1 MQQETNS
8 ATQITATRW
17 IAAGFALT
25 VLLMTSLV
33 FFGLSRLN
41 LISDTVDGIVN
52 TELAAIE
59 SIYAMH
65 SAARERSLVLND
77 ITNTSDPFE
86 RDEMTQRFTEL
97 AGTFGEA
104 RRRLL
109 NLPLSDKEKALL
121 EKQRQFTNAA
131 IPLQSQVIELVQTGK
146 VDAAQRQLALHAVP
160 AQNRVITVLKELLD
174 QELDKSEVLAQ
185 KVHSERQHAHV
196 FMISSGAGA
205 ILLTIA
211 ILFLV
216 NRRMSGLVSQL
227 MGTTGQLR
235 IALKD
240 IEYEKLAMD
249 KHAIVSIADAD
260 GRITYVNE
268 MLTKACGY
276 SQGELIGQNH
286 RLFKSDYHPPA
297 FFEEMWKTIL
307 RGNVWQGELCNRAKD
322 GSDCWMATTIVP
334 FLDDT
339 GRPYQY
345 VAIRTDITK
354 MKDAEKILLRD
365 KEQLETLIQQRA
377 GELAQVNKNLLA
389 EIKRRQELEEDL
401 RTLASTDKLT
411 SILNRRALDDA
422 LRKEIERARRYRHP
436 MALILFDIDHFK
448 HVNDTFGHQVGDTV
462 LSELARL
469 VTGKIRVHDVFARWG
484 GEEFVILGVSSDM
497 DGCLRLAEKLRGII
511 ENHPFPG
518 IKKATCSFGVTV
530 LRDDDTAVSLIK
542 RVDEALYSAKQSGR
556 NRVQA
561 A

>member
-1 MQQETNS
+1 MQPETNNT
-8 ATQITATRW
+8 TQTTATRW

-25 VLLMTSLV
+25 ILLMVSLIT
-33 FFGLSRLN
+33 FGLSRLN
-41 LISDTVDGIVN
+41 AISDTVNGIVN
-52 TELAAIE
+52 TELVAIE
-59 SIYAMH
+59 SIYVMH

-104 RRRLL
+104 RQRLL

-131 IPLQSQVIELVQTGK
+131 IPLQSQVIELVQAGK
-146 VDAAQRQLALHAVP
+146 LDAAQRQFALNAVP
-160 AQNRVITVLKELLD
+160 AQNRVIAVLKELLD
-174 QELDKSEVLAQ
+174 QELDKSGVLAK
-185 KVHSERQHAHV
+185 KVHFERQHAHV

-205 ILLTIA
+205 ILLTVV

-216 NRRMSGLVSQL
+216 NRRMSGLVSLL

-235 IALKD
+235 AALKD
-240 IEYEKLAMD
+240 VEYEKLAMD
-249 KHAIVSIADAD
+249 KHAIVSITDAD

-276 SQGELIGQNH
+276 SRDELIGKNH
-286 RLFKSDYHPPA
+286 RLLKSDYHPPA

-322 GSDCWMATTIVP
+322 GSNCWMATTIVP

-339 GRPYQY
+339 GQPYQY

-354 MKDAEKILLRD
+354 MKDAENILLRD
-365 KEQLETLIQQRA
+365 KEQLEAMVQERA
-377 GELAQVNKNLLA
+377 GELTEVNKNLLA

-411 SILNRRALDDA
+411 GIFNRRALDEA
-422 LRKEIERARRYRHP
+422 LRKEIDRARRYRHP

-448 HVNDTFGHQVGDTV
+448 RVNDTFGHQVGDAA

-469 VTGKIRVHDVFARWG
+469 VTGKIRAHDVFARWG

-511 ENHPFPG
+511 ENHTFPG
-518 IKKATCSFGVTV
+518 IEKVTCSFGVTV
-530 LRDDDTAVSLIK
+530 LRDDDTVVSLVK
-542 RVDEALYSAKQSGR
+542 RVDEALYGAKQNGR

>member
-1 MQQETNS
+1 MQPEANN

-25 VLLMTSLV
+25 ILLMISLIS
-33 FFGLSRLN
+33 FGLSRLN
-41 LISDTVDGIVN
+41 AISDTLDGIVN
-52 TELAAIE
+52 VELAAIE

-65 SAARERSLVLND
+65 SSARERSLVLND

-109 NLPLSDKEKALL
+109 NLSLSEKEKALL
-121 EKQRQFTNAA
+121 EKQRQFTNVA
-131 IPLQSQVIELVQTGK
+131 IPLQLQVIELIHAGEIN
-146 VDAAQRQLALHAVP
+146 AAQRQLALNAIP
-160 AQNRVITVLKELLD
+160 AQNRVIAVLKELLD
-174 QELDKSEVLAQ
+174 HELDKSEALAEEVRS
-185 KVHSERQHAHV
+185 KRQQAYV
-196 FMISSGAGA
+196 FMLSSGVGA

-211 ILFLV
+211 ILFSV
-216 NRRMSGLVSQL
+216 NRRMSGLISQL

-235 IALKD
+235 TALKD
-240 IEYEKLAMD
+240 IEYEKLAMN
-249 KHAIVSIADAD
+249 KHAIVSITDAD

-276 SQGELIGQNH
+276 SRDELIGQNH
-286 RLFKSDYHPPA
+286 RLLKSDHHPPA

-307 RGNVWQGELCNRAKD
+307 RGDVWQGELCNRAKN
-322 GSDCWMATTIVP
+322 GSYCWMATTIVP
-334 FLDDT
+334 FLDDA
-339 GRPYQY
+339 GQPYQY
-345 VAIRTDITK
+345 VAIRTDITN

-365 KEQLETLIQQRA
+365 KEQLEVLIQERA
-377 GELAQVNKNLLA
+377 GELTEANKNLLA

-411 SILNRRALDDA
+411 GIFNRRALDEA
-422 LRKEIERARRYRHP
+422 IRKEIERAKRYRHP
-436 MALILFDIDHFK
+436 MSLILFDIDNFK
-448 HVNDTFGHQVGDTV
+448 NINDVFGHQVGDAV
-462 LSELARL
+462 LSELSRL
-469 VTGKIRVHDVFARWG
+469 VGGKIRVHDVFARWG

-511 ENHPFPG
+511 ENHSFPDIG
-518 IKKATCSFGVTV
+518 KMSCSFGVAV
-530 LRDDDTAVSLIK
+530 LHDDDTAVSLVK
-542 RVDEALYSAKQSGR
+542 RADEALYRAKQGGR

>member
-1 MQQETNS
+1 MQPETNNT
-8 ATQITATRW
+8 TQTTATRS
-17 IAAGFALT
+17 IAVGFVLT
-25 VLLMTSLV
+25 ILLMISLIT
-33 FFGLSRLN
+33 FGLSRLN
-41 LISDTVDGIVN
+41 AISDTVNGIVN

-65 SAARERSLVLND
+65 SAARERSLALND

-131 IPLQSQVIELVQTGK
+131 IPLQSHVIELVQAGK
-146 VDAAQRQLALHAVP
+146 IEAAQRQLALNAVL
-160 AQNRVITVLKELLD
+160 AQNRVIAVLKELLD
-174 QELDKSEVLAQ
+174 LELDKSEALAK

-196 FMISSGAGA
+196 FMISSGVGA
-205 ILLTIA
+205 ILLTVA

-235 IALKD
+235 AALKD
-240 IEYEKLAMD
+240 VEYEKLAMD
-249 KHAIVSIADAD
+249 KHAIVSITDAD

-276 SQGELIGQNH
+276 SRNELIGQNH
-286 RLFKSDYHPPA
+286 RLLKSDYHPPA

-322 GSDCWMATTIVP
+322 GSNCWMATTIVP

-339 GRPYQY
+339 GQPYQY

-354 MKDAEKILLRD
+354 MKDAENILLRD
-365 KEQLETLIQQRA
+365 KGQLEAMVQERA
-377 GELAQVNKNLLA
+377 GELTEVNKNLLA

-411 SILNRRALDDA
+411 GIFNRRALDEA
-422 LRKEIERARRYRHP
+422 LKKEIDRARRYRHP

-448 HVNDTFGHQVGDTV
+448 RINDTFGHPVGDAA

-484 GEEFVILGVSSDM
+484 GEEFVILGVSSNM

-511 ENHPFPG
+511 EHHTFPG
-518 IKKATCSFGVTV
+518 IEKVTCSFGVTV
-530 LRDDDTAVSLIK
+530 LRDDDTAISLVK
-542 RVDEALYSAKQSGR
+542 RVDEALYAAKQNGR

>member
-1 MQQETNS
+1 MQPETNNT
-8 ATQITATRW
+8 TQITATRW

-25 VLLMTSLV
+25 ILLMISLIT
-33 FFGLSRLN
+33 FGLSRLN

-59 SIYAMH
+59 SIYTMH

-86 RDEMTQRFTEL
+86 RDEMAQRFTEL

-121 EKQRQFTNAA
+121 EKQRQFTNTA
-131 IPLQSQVIELVQTGK
+131 IPLQSHVIELVQAGK
-146 VDAAQRQLALHAVP
+146 IDAAQRQLALNAVP
-160 AQNRVITVLKELLD
+160 AQNRVIAILKDLLD
-174 QELDKSEVLAQ
+174 QELDKSEALAK
-185 KVHSERQHAHV
+185 KVDSERQQAHM
-196 FMISSGAGA
+196 FTISSGAGA
-205 ILLTIA
+205 ILLTVT

-235 IALKD
+235 AALKD
-240 IEYEKLAMD
+240 VEYEKLAMD
-249 KHAIVSIADAD
+249 KHAIVSITDAD
-260 GRITYVNE
+260 GKITYVNE

-276 SQGELIGQNH
+276 SENELIGQNH
-286 RLFKSDYHPPA
+286 RLLKSDYHPPA

-307 RGNVWQGELCNRAKD
+307 RGDVWQGELCNRAKS
-322 GSDCWMATTIVP
+322 GSYCWMATTIVP
-334 FLDDT
+334 FLDDAN
-339 GRPYQY
+339 RPYQY
-345 VAIRTDITK
+345 VAVRTDITK

-365 KEQLETLIQQRA
+365 KEQLETLVQERA

-389 EIKRRQELEEDL
+389 EIKRREELEEDL

-411 SILNRRALDDA
+411 GIFNRRALDEA
-422 LRKEIERARRYRHP
+422 LRKEIGRARRYRHP
-436 MALILFDIDHFK
+436 MALVLFDIDHFK
-448 HVNDTFGHQVGDTV
+448 HINDTFGHQAGDMA

-469 VTGKIRVHDVFARWG
+469 VAGKIRVHDVFARWG

-511 ENHPFPG
+511 ENHTFPG
-518 IKKATCSFGVTV
+518 IEKVTCSFGVTV
-530 LRDDDTAVSLIK
+530 LRDDDTAVSLVK
-542 RVDEALYSAKQSGR
+542 RVDEALYAAKQSGR
-556 NRVQA
+556 NRVQTA
-561 A
+561 

>member
-1 MQQETNS
+1 MQPETNNT
-8 ATQITATRW
+8 TQTTATRW

-25 VLLMTSLV
+25 ILLMVSLIT
-33 FFGLSRLN
+33 FGLSRLN
-41 LISDTVDGIVN
+41 AISDTVNGIVN
-52 TELAAIE
+52 TELVAIE
-59 SIYAMH
+59 SIYVMH

-104 RRRLL
+104 RQRLL

-131 IPLQSQVIELVQTGK
+131 IPLQSQVIELVQAGK
-146 VDAAQRQLALHAVP
+146 LDAAQRQFALNAVP
-160 AQNRVITVLKELLD
+160 AQNRVIAVLKELLD
-174 QELDKSEVLAQ
+174 QELDKSGVLAK
-185 KVHSERQHAHV
+185 KVHFERQHAHV

-205 ILLTIA
+205 ILLTVV

-216 NRRMSGLVSQL
+216 NRRMSGLVSLL

-235 IALKD
+235 AALKD
-240 IEYEKLAMD
+240 VEYEKLAMD
-249 KHAIVSIADAD
+249 KHAIVSITDAD

-276 SQGELIGQNH
+276 SRDELIGKNH
-286 RLFKSDYHPPA
+286 RLLKSDYHPPA

-322 GSDCWMATTIVP
+322 GSNCWMATTIVP

-339 GRPYQY
+339 NHPYQY

-354 MKDAEKILLRD
+354 MKDAENILLRD
-365 KEQLETLIQQRA
+365 KEQLEAMVQERA
-377 GELAQVNKNLLA
+377 GELTEVNKNLLA

-411 SILNRRALDDA
+411 GIFNRRALDEA
-422 LRKEIERARRYRHP
+422 LRKEIDRARRYRHP

-448 HVNDTFGHQVGDTV
+448 RVNDTFGHQVGDAA

-469 VTGKIRVHDVFARWG
+469 VTGKIRAHDVFARWG

-511 ENHPFPG
+511 ENHTFPG
-518 IKKATCSFGVTV
+518 IEKVTCSFGVTV
-530 LRDDDTAVSLIK
+530 LRDDDTVVSLVK
-542 RVDEALYSAKQSGR
+542 RVDEALYAAKQSGR

>member
-1 MQQETNS
+1 MQPEANN

-25 VLLMTSLV
+25 ILLMISLIS
-33 FFGLSRLN
+33 FGLSRLN
-41 LISDTVDGIVN
+41 AISDTLDGIVN
-52 TELAAIE
+52 VELAAIE

-65 SAARERSLVLND
+65 SSARERSLVLND

-109 NLPLSDKEKALL
+109 NLSLSEKEKALL
-121 EKQRQFTNAA
+121 EKQRQFTNVA
-131 IPLQSQVIELVQTGK
+131 IPLQLQVIELIHAGEIN
-146 VDAAQRQLALHAVP
+146 AAQRQLALNAIP
-160 AQNRVITVLKELLD
+160 AQNRVIAVLKELLD
-174 QELDKSEVLAQ
+174 HELDKSEALAEEVRS
-185 KVHSERQHAHV
+185 KRQQAYV
-196 FMISSGAGA
+196 FMLSSGVGA

-211 ILFLV
+211 ILFSV
-216 NRRMSGLVSQL
+216 NRRMSGLISQL

-235 IALKD
+235 TALKD
-240 IEYEKLAMD
+240 IEYEKLAMN
-249 KHAIVSIADAD
+249 KHAIVSITDAD

-276 SQGELIGQNH
+276 SRDELIGQNH
-286 RLFKSDYHPPA
+286 RLLKSDHHPPA

-307 RGNVWQGELCNRAKD
+307 RGDVWQGELCNRAKN
-322 GSDCWMATTIVP
+322 GSYCWMATTIVP
-334 FLDDT
+334 FLDDA
-339 GRPYQY
+339 GQPYQY
-345 VAIRTDITK
+345 VAIRTDITN

-365 KEQLETLIQQRA
+365 KEQLEVLIQERA
-377 GELAQVNKNLLA
+377 GELTEANKNLLA

-411 SILNRRALDDA
+411 GIFNRRALDEA
-422 LRKEIERARRYRHP
+422 IRKEIERAKRYRHP
-436 MALILFDIDHFK
+436 MSLILFDIDNFK
-448 HVNDTFGHQVGDTV
+448 NINDVFGHQVGDAV
-462 LSELARL
+462 LSELSRL
-469 VTGKIRVHDVFARWG
+469 VGGKIWVHDVFARWG

-511 ENHPFPG
+511 ENHSFPDIG
-518 IKKATCSFGVTV
+518 KMSCSFGVAV
-530 LRDDDTAVSLIK
+530 LHDDDTAVSLVK
-542 RVDEALYSAKQSGR
+542 RADEALYRAKQGGR